1 MSETPVEELSF
12 EDAMKAL
19 EDVVGKLEAGDV
31 SLDDSIG
38 LYERGAA
45 LKKHCEA
52 RLKAAEEKI
61 AAITLNENGEAAG
74 IAPVSGQ

>member
-1 MSETPVEELSF
+1 MSDTPVEELSF
-12 EDAMKAL
+12 EEAMKAL

-31 SLDDSIG
+31 SLDDSIS

-45 LKKHCEA
+45 LKKHCET

-61 AAITLNENGEAAG
+61 AAIRLNEEGAPAG
-74 IAPVSGQ
+74 TTPVTGL

>member
-1 MSETPVEELSF
+1 MTDTPVEKLSF
-12 EDAMKAL
+12 EEAMKAL
-19 EDVVGKLEAGDV
+19 EDVVGKLEAGEV
-31 SLDDSIG
+31 SLDDSIK

-61 AAITLNENGEAAG
+61 AAIQQNEDGEAVG
-74 IAPVSGQ
+74 LTPVTGQ

>member
-1 MSETPVEELSF
+1 MTDTPVEKLSF
-12 EDAMKAL
+12 EEAMKAL
-19 EDVVGKLEAGDV
+19 EDVVGKLEAGEV
-31 SLDDSIG
+31 SLDDSIT

-61 AAITLNENGEAAG
+61 AAITLDENGEAAG
-74 IAPVSGQ
+74 TTPVAGQ